1 MGFFSSEPKIEVTH
15 DAYTKQYNVGK
26 TRLKIQFDKAAYGNI
41 EGETKLLDESIM
53 QSRVEAA
60 IDFIKC
66 FPHSKY
72 CPVPN
77 RIEIFVDRAEEGGE
91 KGASSRDEKG
101 EQEQKLILGAE
112 TPRWDFSKVYL
123 PAEVKAQIDQ
133 VLLLRTHRDL
143 LYNQWKLL
151 DENESRATILNFYG
165 APGTG
170 KSMAAEAI
178 AGALEKKIYKVNY
191 AQLESKYVGD
201 TPKNIK
207 YVFEQ
212 ARKDDAVILFDEAD
226 SFLGKRLTNISQSAD
241 YGVNISRSVMLL
253 ELEKFDG
260 IVIFTTNLLKNYD
273 DAFKRRILASVE
285 FPLPDE
291 AGRTEIFKL
300 YMKGKLPLEEGISAE
315 TLGKRFFGVSGADI
329 KDIVLQAALYAI
341 RVNGTQPKLTMEAFD
356 AACQIVRARYTQETA
371 PVTITRERITKEQFE
386 AETGMGGKDD
396 AQRDY

>member
-1 MGFFSSEPKIEVTH
+1 MGFFSSEPKIEVTY
-15 DAYTKQYNVGK
+15 DAYTKQYSVGK

-41 EGETKLLDESIM
+41 EGETKLLDAAIM

-60 IDFIKC
+60 IDFVKC
-66 FPHSKY
+66 FQHSKY
-72 CPVPN
+72 CPAPARV
-77 RIEIFVDRAEEGGE
+77 EIFIDRE
-91 KGASSRDEKG
+91 KDNGKEAVVSERDEKG

-123 PAEVKAQIDQ
+123 PSEVKAQIDQ
-133 VLLLRTHRDL
+133 ALLLRTHKDL

-178 AGALEKKIYKVNY
+178 AGALKKKIYKVNY

-291 AGRTEIFKL
+291 AGRTAIFKL
-300 YMKGKLPLEEGISAE
+300 YMKRNLPLEEGISAE
-315 TLGKRFFGVSGADI
+315 TLGKRFPGVSGADI
-329 KDIVLQAALYAI
+329 KDIVLQAALHAV
-341 RVNGTQPKLTMEAFD
+341 RVNEACPLLTMEAFD
-356 AACQIVRARYTQETA
+356 AACKIVKARYTQETA
-371 PVTITRERITKEQFE
+371 PVTITHERITKEQFE
-386 AETGMGGKDD
+386 AETGMGERCD
-396 AQRDY
+396 A